1 MQDKAVLGKRYT
13 CFKCSTKFY
22 DLNKAEPLCPKC
34 GADQRED
41 PTPDPKVALLQK
53 GGRGV
58 ARNIIPPAGKPAPA
72 EGEAA
77 EADEDADFDLD
88 EDLDEEEFSDG
99 DIEEEEEAEEV
110 EEEPE

>member
-1 MQDKAVLGKRYT
+1 MQDKAVLDKRYT

-22 DLNKAEPLCPKC
+22 DLNKAEPFCPKC

-58 ARNIIPPAGKPAPA
+58 SRVQPVVAKPPVA
-72 EGEAA
+72 EGEA
-77 EADEDADFDLD
+77 EADEEAEFDLD

-99 DIEEEEEAEEV
+99 DIEEEEEEEAV

>member
-53 GGRGV
+53 GGRGA
-58 ARNIIPPAGKPAPA
+58 ARNIPPVGKPAPA

-77 EADEDADFDLD
+77 EPDEDSEFDLD

>member
-22 DLNKAEPLCPKC
+22 DLNRTEPTCPKC

-41 PTPDPKVALLQK
+41 PTPDPKIALLQK
-53 GGRGV
+53 GNRPPARGV
-58 ARNIIPPAGKPAPA
+58 QAPA
-72 EGEAA
+72 KAA
-77 EADEDADFDLD
+77 EAEAEPDEDADFDMD

-99 DIEEEEEAEEV
+99 EIEEEEE
-110 EEEPE
+110 EEPEEEGE

>member
-53 GGRGV
+53 GGRGAIRV
-58 ARNIIPPAGKPAPA
+58 PAAAKPPVA
-72 EGEAA
+72 EGEG
-77 EADEDADFDLD
+77 EADEEADFDLD

>member
-22 DLNKAEPLCPKC
+22 DLNRTEPLCPKC

-53 GGRGV
+53 GGRGAV
-58 ARNIIPPAGKPAPA
+58 RVQPAAVKPPVA
-72 EGEAA
+72 EGEA
-77 EADEDADFDLD
+77 EPDEEADFDLD
-88 EDLDEEEFSDG
+88 EDLDEEEFSEG
-99 DIEEEEEAEEV
+99 DIEEEEEEEV

>member
-22 DLNKAEPLCPKC
+22 DLNKAEPFCPKC

-53 GGRGV
+53 GGRGAIRV
-58 ARNIIPPAGKPAPA
+58 QPAAKPPVA
-72 EGEAA
+72 EGDAEGDEEA
-77 EADEDADFDLD
+77 EFDLD
-88 EDLDEEEFSDG
+88 EDLDEEEFSEGEMED
-99 DIEEEEEAEEV
+99 EEEEEV